1 MLHLYMTR
9 WERYYINI
17 DLLFWSKLD
26 ASFALWNLK
35 TANSLNGSVLIAEH
49 QCGTYLYG
57 GRGSGQMW
65 QMSQA
70 HWLEDKHRQK
80 QLGEISVVVFNMRCL
95 FFSPP
100 PTGLFVQAE
109 KRLQTQWVLFRHNEC
124 YMLPTSLT
132 WCNWLPVIGRTSCI
146 FAWNTPIHLQK
157 KNKTKK
163 KTLTYYLSTRFPFT
177 CFKCTSTSERTD
189 WCTSTGDQHCVAQVL
204 FLFSSH

>member
-49 QCGTYLYG
+49 QCGTYLFG

-80 QLGEISVVVFNMRCL
+80 QLGEISVVCVQHEMSF
-95 FFSPP
+95 FFSTSNRALC
-100 PTGLFVQAE
+100 TGRKKVAD
-109 KRLQTQWVLFRHNEC
+109 TVSIVPSQWVLYAANFLNMMQLATCHWSHQLHIC
-124 YMLPTSLT
+124 MKHSHSPTKL
-132 WCNWLPVIGRTSCI
+132 
-146 FAWNTPIHLQK
+146 
-157 KNKTKK
+157 NKTKQK
-163 KTLTYYLSTRFPFT
+163 NPHILSINTVPF
-177 CFKCTSTSERTD
+177 
-189 WCTSTGDQHCVAQVL
+189 HL
-204 FLFSSH
+204 F